1 VLVRELGFEPIV
13 HLSARRI
20 ESEEQ
25 LDWYLGEITSKAQVK
40 RVFIIAGDPPEPE
53 GPYSTSLQII
63 ETGLL
68 QKHGIQIVG
77 VGGHPEGHPNNT
89 PAELWDWMERKIAAI
104 RAGGMIPL
112 VVTQFAFDD
121 DAIVAWVKEMR
132 ARGIDV
138 PVRLGVPG
146 PAGIKR
152 PARLRQALRRRRLG
166 QRDEEVRRLADQPH
180 RQRRARQAGQLARQE
195 AQRREH
201 GRVRLHFYPF
211 GALTASAEWINQYDA
226 KHATWR
232 RSSTGARSRAS
243 WTRRPRPRSTRWS
256 PPASRARAS
265 RSSSSARRAQARS
278 TSAARSRAARRSAS
292 ARSSTAC
299 RPRPRRTRCSR

>member
-1 VLVRELGFEPIV
+1 MAPRERERSRPDVLCRHPPRLGKAAPLIRPGTQVAVTFLPGEDLEQRVAAAVLVRELGFEPIV

-25 LDWYLGEITSKAQVK
+25 LDWYLGEITGKAQVK

-53 GPYSTSLQII
+53 GPYSTSLDII

-89 PAELWDWMERKIAAI
+89 AAELWDWMERKIAAI
-104 RAGGMIPL
+104 RNGGMIPL

-152 PARLRQALRRRRLG
+152 LLG
-166 QRDEEVRRLADQPH
+166 FAKRCGVGASASVMKKYGVSITNLIGS
-180 RQRRARQAGQLARQE
+180 AGPDKLVNSLDKKLSDA
-195 AQRREH
+195 EH

-226 KHATWR
+226 KH
-232 RSSTGARSRAS
+232 S
-243 WTRRPRPRSTRWS
+243 
-256 PPASRARAS
+256 
-265 RSSSSARRAQARS
+265 
-278 TSAARSRAARRSAS
+278 
-292 ARSSTAC
+292 
-299 RPRPRRTRCSR
+299 